1 MIEESVFV
9 QQGSSQTLN
18 TSDENR
24 WYVIKEIWEGSQL
37 LDARIIASASTK
49 EEALAII
56 S

>member
-9 QQGSSQTLN
+9 QQGSSQTVR
-18 TSDENR
+18 TGDENR

-37 LDARIIASASTK
+37 LDSHIIASASTK
-49 EEALAII
+49 EEALAMI